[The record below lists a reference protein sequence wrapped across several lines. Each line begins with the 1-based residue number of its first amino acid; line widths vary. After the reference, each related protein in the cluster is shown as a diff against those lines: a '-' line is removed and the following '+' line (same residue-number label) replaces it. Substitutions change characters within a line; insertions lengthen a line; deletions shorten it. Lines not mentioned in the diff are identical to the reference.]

1 MADGWI
7 CLHRKICDHWLW
19 DKKPFSEGQAFV
31 DILLMANYKEKKFRL
46 GNEVVSADS
55 GTIVTSQVKLS
66 ERWGWGRKKVSSFLK
81 ALESDGMIITISDN
95 KRTKIIVVNYNAYQE
110 FGNSNDISSNSNIT
124 GISDGIGKKQEH
136 QRNSKGTSTE
146 HHRNTNN
153 KENNRNKETITPPTP
168 SKGAD
173 GAEAV
178 CQNQG
183 ESLKVKTAGGIENHS
198 TTLDEDFNR
207 FWQLYPKKAD
217 KQKALKAWKKLK
229 PDRELQSVMLA
240 VLGCQKQSVQW
251 LKDNGQFIPYPATWL
266 NGRRWEDMQ
275 EQVLRPAPPKC
286 EYDPD
291 NPYANWD

>member
-110 FGNSNDISSNSNIT
+110 FGNSNDISSSSNNT
-124 GISDGIGKKQEH
+124 GISNGIGKKQEH
-136 QRNSKGTSTE
+136 QRNSKC
-146 HHRNTNN
+146 N
-153 KENNRNKETITPPTP
+153 
-168 SKGAD
+168 
-173 GAEAV
+173 
-178 CQNQG
+178 
-183 ESLKVKTAGGIENHS
+183 L
-198 TTLDEDFNR
+198 
-207 FWQLYPKKAD
+207 
-217 KQKALKAWKKLK
+217 
-229 PDRELQSVMLA
+229 
-240 VLGCQKQSVQW
+240 
-251 LKDNGQFIPYPATWL
+251 
-266 NGRRWEDMQ
+266 
-275 EQVLRPAPPKC
+275 
-286 EYDPD
+286 
-291 NPYANWD
+291 